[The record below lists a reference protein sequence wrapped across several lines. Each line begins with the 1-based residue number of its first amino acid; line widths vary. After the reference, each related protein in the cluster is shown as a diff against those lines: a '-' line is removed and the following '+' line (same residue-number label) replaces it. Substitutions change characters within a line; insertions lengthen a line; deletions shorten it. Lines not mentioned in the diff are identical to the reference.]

1 LKLVVAITGASG
13 VKLGERFIE
22 YLPKGIEL
30 HTIVSQN
37 GSTVGRLEEGREL
50 ILHENSNIASSI
62 ASGSFGVDAM
72 AIIPCSMNSL
82 AKIACGISDNLVTR
96 VASVMLKEQRRLL
109 LAPRE
114 MPLSPIML
122 ENMEKLSKLNVT
134 IAPPIMGYYSNP
146 QSLEEM
152 ERFIIGKWYDVLGI
166 EHSLYERW
174 KG

>member
-1 LKLVVAITGASG
+1 
-13 VKLGERFIE
+13 
-22 YLPKGIEL
+22 
-30 HTIVSQN
+30 
-37 GSTVGRLEEGREL
+37 
-50 ILHENSNIASSI
+50 
-62 ASGSFGVDAM
+62 M
-72 AIIPCSMNSL
+72 
-82 AKIACGISDNLVTR
+82 TR